1 MTDYQGGNGNGLAW
15 YSAPDAVL
23 TNSPIYQSLSQIEF
37 KDHNVLSLKG
47 ILGGMLASAEAAPL
61 INYVKWVL
69 TMTEAVA

>member
-1 MTDYQGGNGNGLAW
+1 MDYQGGNGNGLAW
-15 YSAPDAVL
+15 YSATDAIL

-37 KDHNVLSLKG
+37 KDHDVASLKG
-47 ILGGMLASAEAAPL
+47 ILGGMLASAEASPL